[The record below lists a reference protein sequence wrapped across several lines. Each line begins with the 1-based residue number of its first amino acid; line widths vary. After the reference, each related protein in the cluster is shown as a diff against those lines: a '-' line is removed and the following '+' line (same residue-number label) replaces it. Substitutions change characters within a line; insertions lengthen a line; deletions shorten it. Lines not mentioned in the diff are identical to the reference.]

1 MSRRTAPKIDINKII
16 DLYKE
21 SKDKENALKKS
32 NTEMGNNIKTYF
44 KTNGLDR
51 IDTDKY
57 TATVITSTSESLN
70 EELAIEII
78 KENLGGAMLAT
89 VIKTKEYI
97 DEDALEKLVYNGD
110 FDINKFTL
118 DEITSIAEINR
129 LLDGSNDILV
139 NFELNND
146 INSAKADEIVKMFD
160 SNGFSIFDS
169 KESEPQITFAGRGTK
184 SKELSGCLD
193 EVCE

>member
-1 MSRRTAPKIDINKII
+1 MSRRTTPKIDINKII

-32 NTEMGNNIKTYF
+32 NTEMGNNIKSYF
-44 KTNGLDR
+44 QTNGLDR

-57 TATVITSTSESLN
+57 TATVTTSTSESLN

-110 FDINKFTL
+110 FDLTKLTKAKITKTTSTL
-118 DEITSIAEINR
+118 R
-129 LLDGSNDILV
+129 V
-139 NFELNND
+139 
-146 INSAKADEIVKMFD
+146 
-160 SNGFSIFDS
+160 S
-169 KESEPQITFAGRGTK
+169 KK
-184 SKELSGCLD
+184 KE
-193 EVCE
+193 